1 MSFNSKLDFNEWTDD
16 SNLIQINTFSE
27 FYEGPLHT
35 PKDDISPLEMIFYRF
50 KLNWIYLF

>member
-35 PKDDISPLEMIFYRF
+35 PKDDISPLEMIFYRL